1 MELEGAMIREIG
13 NWKQRE
19 THLTPN
25 VKPNGAP
32 NEDSWNSKIDSL
44 RASILALLEEVED
57 LKVIRKEVEVF
68 RKITANDEQGIDFYD
83 EVRRFEIDLIRCALD
98 HAGGHQARAAR
109 LLGLKATTLSLKM
122 KRYGIVP
129 LFISE
134 SVRDLTG
141 SD

>member
-1 MELEGAMIREIG
+1 MIREIG
-13 NWKQRE
+13 DWKQRE
-19 THLTPN
+19 AHLTPG

-32 NEDSWNSKIDSL
+32 NEDSWNSQIDSL
-44 RASILALLEEVED
+44 RTSILALLEEVED

-68 RKITANDEQGIDFYD
+68 RKITASGEPGIDFYT

-109 LLGLKATTLSLKM
+109 LLGLKPTTLSLKM

-134 SVRDLTG
+134 SVRDLTD